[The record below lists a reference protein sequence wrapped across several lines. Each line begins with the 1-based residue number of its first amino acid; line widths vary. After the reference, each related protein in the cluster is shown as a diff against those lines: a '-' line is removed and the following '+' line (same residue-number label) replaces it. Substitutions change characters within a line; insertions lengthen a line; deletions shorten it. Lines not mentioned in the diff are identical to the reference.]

1 MLVLTVPG
9 LLPPLQLMR
18 KIASATIASSNPIT
32 CAQTHYSVL
41 LNFGLDDS
49 NVPCSNLIAQVTFV
63 HQEGHSVRTVHQ
75 TYAEYPLIIFS
86 KDGKK
91 EKEIARV
98 TADGNGNYR
107 VALPPGA
114 YILDVQDRGRK
125 HIRGKPQRFTVVSNQ
140 TVRVDMDVDT
150 GIR

>member
-86 KDGKK
+86 KDGKERK
-91 EKEIARV
+91 RNRAGHRRREWKLPRCPAARRLYSRCARPRTQTYPRQAATV
-98 TADGNGNYR
+98 HGC
-107 VALPPGA
+107 LES
-114 YILDVQDRGRK
+114 DRPRRYGC
-125 HIRGKPQRFTVVSNQ
+125 
-140 TVRVDMDVDT
+140 
-150 GIR
+150 